1 VVYLK
6 SAFEFFRQ
14 INLVVRA
21 KVHYVRAFGRGF
33 GFVHYIAATFVK
45 ANAIQAA
52 ETIFKAVFC
61 HLVAIA
67 PATAKAMREIIGGTA
82 AGDLPA
88 VPVGFPWDNW
98 VSMDSPHWR

>member
-1 VVYLK
+1 MW
-6 SAFEFFRQ
+6 
-14 INLVVRA
+14 
-21 KVHYVRAFGRGF
+21 AFGGSF
-33 GFVHYIAATFVK
+33 GFVHYVAAAFMK

-67 PATAKAMREIIGGTA
+67 PATSKAMREIIGGTA

-88 VPVGFPWDNW
+88 VPVGFPWVN
-98 VSMDSPHWR
+98 